1 MLEELRRPSSIS
13 RVPSREDGALFASLK
28 RAEFWVRY
36 IVFNSLKRTDLP
48 EFCLG
53 RGKCYTS
60 EIDEETMD
68 FKNEFF
74 LNQAPASFTLI
85 FVKEAL
91 QFVLFGFVAFFIGFF
106 FPRFDCG
113 FEGFGL
119 DHCKVFSSFER
130 DIL

>member
-1 MLEELRRPSSIS
+1 MLPE
-13 RVPSREDGALFASLK
+13 VPSPESRLGRMVPFSL
-28 RAEFWVRY
+28 RSRGLNFGVRD
-36 IVFNSLKRTDLP
+36 IIFNSLKRTDLP

-53 RGKCYTS
+53 SGNIIRARSMRKPWN
-60 EIDEETMD
+60 

-91 QFVLFGFVAFFIGFF
+91 QFVLFGFVAFCIGFF
-106 FPRFDCG
+106 FPGFDCG
-113 FEGFGL
+113 FEGFRF